1 MQGKGLAAV
10 VLAAG
15 KGTRMHSDLPKVLHP
30 LGGRPLLLHVLDG
43 LCPLAPERIAVV
55 VGYQSDRVRQAVPD
69 GSVEFVEQTEQ
80 LGTGHAVQQ
89 AEAALSGFDGDV
101 LILCGDM
108 PLIRPETLQNLIA
121 RHRES
126 AAACTLL
133 SLKSKEKK
141 DFGRVIR
148 TPEGRVDRI
157 VENKDASPRE
167 KTVDEYNSGV
177 YCFQKSIL
185 FKALK
190 GVDNRN
196 AQQEYYLT
204 DTIARINQE
213 GLAVE
218 AIQTSDASE
227 LIGINSLEDLV
238 AAERLFSQ
246 RASNP

>member
-10 VLAAG
+10 ILAAG
-15 KGTRMHSDLPKVLHP
+15 KGTRMRSDLPKVLHP

-43 LCPLAPERIAVV
+43 LRPLNPERVVVV
-55 VGYQSDRVRQAVPD
+55 VGYESDRVRQAVPE
-69 GSVEFVEQTEQ
+69 GVVEFVEQAQQ

-89 AEAALSGFDGDV
+89 AEAVLADFSGDV

-108 PLIRPETLQNLIA
+108 PLIRTETLSGLVSL
-121 RHRES
+121 HRERG
-126 AAACTLL
+126 AACTLL
-133 SLKSKEKK
+133 SLKSKEKR

-148 TPEGRVDRI
+148 TPGGRVDGI
-157 VENKDASPRE
+157 VENKDATPQE

-204 DTIARINQE
+204 DTIARINRE

-227 LIGINSLEDLV
+227 LIGINSLEDLN

>member
-1 MQGKGLAAV
+1 MC
-10 VLAAG
+10 
-15 KGTRMHSDLPKVLHP
+15 SDLPKVLHP
-30 LGGRPLLLHVLDG
+30 LGGRPLLLHVLDA
-43 LCPLAPERIAVV
+43 LRPLAPERIVIV
-55 VGYQSDRVRQAVPD
+55 VGYQADRVRQAVPE
-69 GSVEFVEQTEQ
+69 GVAQFVEQTEQ

-89 AEAALSGFDGDV
+89 TEGTLADFSGHA

-108 PLIRPETLQNLIA
+108 PLIRPETLQDLVA
-121 RHRES
+121 RHREL

-133 SLKSKEKK
+133 SLKSKGKK

-157 VENKDASPRE
+157 VENKDATPQE

-204 DTIARINQE
+204 DTVARINRE